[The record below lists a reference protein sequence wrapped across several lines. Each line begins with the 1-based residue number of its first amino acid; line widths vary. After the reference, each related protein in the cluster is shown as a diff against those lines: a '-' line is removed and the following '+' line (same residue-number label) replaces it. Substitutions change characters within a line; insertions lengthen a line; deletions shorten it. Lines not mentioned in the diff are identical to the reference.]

1 MSALKVTQTEDI
13 LLDFCSLM
21 PLRKTGNL
29 VKVGGQ
35 RYILGTQIRKG
46 KNRKI
51 SGVFINSD
59 IKKKKQAYSV
69 SNVKAGYRYGCF
81 F

>member
-21 PLRKTGNL
+21 PLRKTGKL

-35 RYILGTQIRKG
+35 RYILGTLIRKG
-46 KNRKI
+46 KNRKNQRCVYKFRHKEKETGI
-51 SGVFINSD
+51 
-59 IKKKKQAYSV
+59 
-69 SNVKAGYRYGCF
+69 
-81 F
+81 